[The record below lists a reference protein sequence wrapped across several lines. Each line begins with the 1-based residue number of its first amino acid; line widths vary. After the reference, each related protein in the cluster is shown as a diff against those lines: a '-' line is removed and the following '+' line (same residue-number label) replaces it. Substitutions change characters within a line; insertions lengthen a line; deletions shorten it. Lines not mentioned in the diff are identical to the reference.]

1 MTRPPTPGTDASN
14 EPWFYLSY
22 WVTRKISWP
31 REKSTTLRMFA
42 NDQSLVFVGT
52 GLALG
57 RVPPQWSFTMA
68 KAWSQDV
75 YSPISL

>member
-1 MTRPPTPGTDASN
+1 
-14 EPWFYLSY
+14 
-22 WVTRKISWP
+22 
-31 REKSTTLRMFA
+31 MFA